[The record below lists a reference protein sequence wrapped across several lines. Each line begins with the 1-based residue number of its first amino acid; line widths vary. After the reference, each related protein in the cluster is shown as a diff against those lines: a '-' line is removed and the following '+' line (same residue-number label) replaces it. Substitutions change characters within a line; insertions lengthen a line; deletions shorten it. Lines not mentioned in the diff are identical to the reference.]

1 MKKFKIGDI
10 VQLLDPNLPIV
21 GLVMTRDSK
30 KNKYLI
36 KFSASQQEYYSEE
49 ELMFYVHNQK

>member
-1 MKKFKIGDI
+1 MKKFKTGDI

-36 KFSASQQEYYSEE
+36 KFSAGQQDYYSEE
-49 ELMFYVHNQK
+49 ELMLYVHGQK